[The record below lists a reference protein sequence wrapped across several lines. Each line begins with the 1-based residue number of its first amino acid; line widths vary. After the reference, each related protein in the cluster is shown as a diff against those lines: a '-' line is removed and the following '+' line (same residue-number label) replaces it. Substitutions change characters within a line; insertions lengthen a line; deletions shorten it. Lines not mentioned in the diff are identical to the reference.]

1 MFVSLNCC
9 PVMLQAVEP
18 VVQGQQPPAEERAHG
33 SISMKT
39 YYRYLT
45 TQRGHLLTLL
55 VIVVFIAGE
64 VSGVIVVCVFLK
76 FYNRYL

>member
-1 MFVSLNCC
+1 MLKVFEFC
-9 PVMLQAVEP
+9 PDMLQVVEP
-18 VVQGQQPPAEERAHG
+18 AVSVVQGQQPPAEERAHG

-64 VSGVIVVCVFLK
+64 VGAIIMICVILLFL
-76 FYNRYL
+76 